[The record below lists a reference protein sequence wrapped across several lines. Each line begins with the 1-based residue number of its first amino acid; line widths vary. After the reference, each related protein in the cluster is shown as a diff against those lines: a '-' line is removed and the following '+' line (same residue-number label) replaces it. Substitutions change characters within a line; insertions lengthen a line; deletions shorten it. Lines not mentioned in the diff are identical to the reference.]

1 MTEPYFF
8 RGVYSR
14 YGYIRIWYSPWI
26 IWRST
31 ATRGT
36 WIHRAIINFFEISQ
50 QLLFDAVYQ
59 IASKYID
66 TPLFKKFL
74 KNCDALLDIG
84 GDFVNKKMM
93 ELKEMAEKGIDP
105 AKTEGVLVAL
115 LFIQNKFLV

>member
-1 MTEPYFF
+1 MATLAFDTRLGLYEDPPPQEALEFTE
-8 RGVYSR
+8 
-14 YGYIRIWYSPWI
+14 
-26 IWRST
+26 
-31 ATRGT
+31 
-36 WIHRAIINFFEISQ
+36 AIINFFEISQ
-50 QLLFDAVYQ
+50 QLLFDTFYQ

-93 ELKEMAEKGIDP
+93 ELKEMTEKGIDP

-115 LFIQNKFLV
+115 LFIQNNSQFKNKLKHAYLRRC